1 MGKMITFKEYS
12 QEFDAEL
19 LSVELTEEEQS
30 ELNEVLD
37 TSARLKRR
45 NLLMRNR
52 ARLKMARKVQSRR
65 LADTKRLHNRANQR
79 ARNLLIKRLYQ
90 GRSRSQIPLSQRASV
105 SARLQKM
112 SGAIKRISNKLLR
125 RVRQQDIARKTH
137 RKLPKFNIMSAL

>member
-1 MGKMITFKEYS
+1 MITFKEYS

-37 TSARLKRR
+37 TTARLKRR
-45 NLLMRNR
+45 NILMRNR
-52 ARLKMARKVQSRR
+52 ARLKIARKVQSRR

-137 RKLPKFNIMSAL
+137 RKLPKFNITSAL

>member
-37 TSARLKRR
+37 TTARLKRR
-45 NLLMRNR
+45 NILMRNR
-52 ARLKMARKVQSRR
+52 ARLKIARKVQSRR

-137 RKLPKFNIMSAL
+137 RKLPKFNITSAL